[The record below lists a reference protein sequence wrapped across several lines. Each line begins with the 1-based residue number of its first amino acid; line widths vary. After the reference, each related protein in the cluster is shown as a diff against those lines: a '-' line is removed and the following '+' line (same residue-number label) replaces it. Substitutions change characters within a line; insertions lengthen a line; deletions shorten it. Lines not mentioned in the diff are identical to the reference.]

1 MIKHLIYD
9 IEEIEPYINW
19 LYFFHAWGLN
29 GKSSK
34 ERENM
39 REEALQ
45 LLSSWQ
51 GKYHTHAL
59 FGIFDANSDGDD
71 LLLGDVRIP
80 MLRQQHPTEV
90 GGPNLCLADFVR
102 PLASGIAD
110 RVGAFCTTVD
120 GEVTS
125 AYKHDEYGALL
136 SQVVSDRLAEATAEK
151 MHQEVRKN
159 YWGYAPNEHLSIDQ
173 LHREEYQGIRPAIGY
188 PSLPDVSVNFLL
200 DRLLDMSQVNIR
212 LTESGMMVPHSSVSG
227 FMFAHPQSR
236 YFDLGKIGEDQ
247 LVDYARRRGLPKE
260 LVRRFL
266 QSKLIKQ

>member
-9 IEEIEPYINW
+9 IEEVEPYINW
-19 LYFFHAWGLN
+19 LYFFHAWGLS
-29 GKSSK
+29 GKPVK
-34 ERENM
+34 EKEHM
-39 REEALQ
+39 KEEALR
-45 LLSSWQ
+45 LLSSWH
-51 GKYHTHAL
+51 GKYQTHAL

-71 LLLGDVRIP
+71 LLLENMRIP
-80 MLRQQHPTEV
+80 MLRQQHPTET
-90 GGPNLCLADFVR
+90 GAPNLCLADFVR
-102 PLASGIAD
+102 PQISGVKD

-120 GEVTS
+120 GESTC
-125 AYKHDEYGALL
+125 AYKHDEYLSLL

-151 MHQEVRKN
+151 MHQEVRKK
-159 YWGYAPNEHLSIDQ
+159 YWGYASDEHLSIEQ

-200 DRLLDMSQVNIR
+200 DRLLDMGQVNIR
-212 LTESGMMVPHSSVSG
+212 LTESGMMTPHSSVSG
-227 FMFAHPQSR
+227 FMFAHPQAR

-247 LVDYARRRGLPKE
+247 LVDYAHRRGLPKE